1 MVLSVNDFTFEERD
15 FENLLLLVSYN
26 KATEYKEAF
35 EVVFDGRRFIV
46 IDWYCKIQE
55 LRSTEIELDFI
66 RFEKGDC
73 VEKYHIRYDYSSKE
87 LLESEIPL
95 PPGMIEEIKKDDE
108 LHDSFRARNNEIFA
122 AFEAQYIKRLV
133 PTAKKKMLHISNK
146 TPRNAPCLCGSGRK
160 YKNCCG
166 K

>member
-26 KATEYKEAF
+26 KATEY
-35 EVVFDGRRFIV
+35 
-46 IDWYCKIQE
+46 
-55 LRSTEIELDFI
+55 
-66 RFEKGDC
+66 
-73 VEKYHIRYDYSSKE
+73 
-87 LLESEIPL
+87 
-95 PPGMIEEIKKDDE
+95 
-108 LHDSFRARNNEIFA
+108 
-122 AFEAQYIKRLV
+122 IKRLV

-146 TPRNAPCLCGSGRK
+146 TPRNVPCPCGSGRK